1 MCQEVRELYIINF
14 ITEELPGAK
23 KERIGSTFLAK
34 VMFGRNYLYTRIAHA
49 GQSTIEDVFSFYTV
63 HSVIIP

>member
-34 VMFGRNYLYTRIAHA
+34 VMFGRNYLYTLMLDRAQLRTFSA
-49 GQSTIEDVFSFYTV
+49 STQYTV
-63 HSVIIP
+63 